1 MFVLENT
8 FLSALGPKLDFL
20 RWGGMQ
26 TCRPTVGR
34 GDNKGLA
41 KRFGSLLKTCIWLNS
56 TKKIVLFILAKCP
69 GVGGRDQKYVSTS
82 FGPKTILE
90 FFKSW
95 KKEQ

>member
-41 KRFGSLLKTCIWLNS
+41 KSFGSLLKTCIWLNS
-56 TKKIVLFILAKCP
+56 TEIVLFISAKCP
-69 GVGGRDQKYVSTS
+69 GVGGPGQKYVSTS